1 MGKTIII
8 ALRVTAVTLFVTGIV
23 YPLAATLIA
32 QIVFPRQA
40 NGSMLSN
47 DDGVEIGSSLIAQAF
62 SSPAYFHPRPSAAG
76 ANGWDASASAG
87 SNLGPTS
94 RKLRDR
100 ALGDVKRLLAENP
113 DASPPVP
120 GDLVT
125 ASASGLDPHISPE
138 AALWQV
144 PRVARARGV
153 SPEKVRALVESR
165 IEGRTLG
172 VVGEPRVNVLL
183 LNLALDRD
191 KMTAFRAVDGP

>member
-1 MGKTIII
+1 MGKTFII
-8 ALRVTAVTLFVTGIV
+8 ALRVAAVTLLLTGIV
-23 YPLAATLIA
+23 YPLVVTLTA

-47 DDGVEIGSSLIAQAF
+47 DEGVEIGSSLIAQAF

-76 ANGWDASASAG
+76 ANGWDASASSG

-125 ASASGLDPHISPE
+125 ASASGLDPHISPD
-138 AALWQV
+138 AAFWQV
-144 PRVARARGV
+144 PRIAAARNV
-153 SPEKVRALVESR
+153 PPERVRALVESLV
-165 IEGRTLG
+165 EGRTFG
-172 VVGEPRVNVLL
+172 VLGEPRVNVLF
-183 LNLALDRD
+183 LNLALDLD
-191 KMTAFRAVDGP
+191 KMTAYRGAE